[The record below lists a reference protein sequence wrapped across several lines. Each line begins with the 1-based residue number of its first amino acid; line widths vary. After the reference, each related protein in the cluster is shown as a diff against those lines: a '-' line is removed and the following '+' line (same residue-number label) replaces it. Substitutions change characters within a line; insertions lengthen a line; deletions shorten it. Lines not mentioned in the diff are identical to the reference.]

1 MLTLKLQ
8 LDYVLTRNILVS
20 DICKCRAF
28 RDVTFNADHSPV
40 LLIFIVAQEEL
51 KSFTLTK
58 LHTVGLKDEECRTK
72 FRQRMPIHVGVRTR
86 RKVCDADS
94 SAKCI
99 QDDRG
104 KHFQFRC
111 CGRELLS
118 DFNQKSACKE
128 LAVQQGRSW
137 TDICGQRGTTNRVVG
152 SGQYPKD
159 EKWKIWPKICHNEE
173 LYTEI
178 DVIYLRMTKRY
189 QHLAPP
195 SKVATENRL
204 CFIGHILR
212 RLVDPPVQ
220 RVLRSLLASSWE
232 THPGRKRKFWTEMVN
247 EDQRTLGV
255 DTQFTWN
262 VSQDMQ

>member
-152 SGQYPKD
+152 SGQQQDLFNFAIDAIMQRIIDQCPTDIILAPSGRPLTYLRYAD
-159 EKWKIWPKICHNEE
+159 
-173 LYTEI
+173 
-178 DVIYLRMTKRY
+178 DVIFAESKMKL
-189 QHLAPP
+189 QHAVNVISKLA
-195 SKVATENRL
+195 A
-204 CFIGHILR
+204 
-212 RLVDPPVQ
+212 
-220 RVLRSLLASSWE
+220 A
-232 THPGRKRKFWTEMVN
+232 
-247 EDQRTLGV
+247 
-255 DTQFTWN
+255 
-262 VSQDMQ
+262 